1 MSSTVLKWSIAV
13 LILSGAVLLWLSLQ
27 LASRQP
33 DVEETQTT
41 DEVAEGA
48 EHKAVIAVSP
58 IEADSAIE
66 ASDVSLEPV
75 SVVPA
80 NGFETPQRVI
90 GRTSASSVGVGEP
103 IVKRHF
109 RGGGVMASEVP
120 DGMRALAVSVND
132 VSGVAGFVEPG
143 DRVDLVLFLPEGNE
157 VQGSQARVLLRD
169 VAVLAFGEDS
179 VATTTPDDNTSP
191 NPGAGTAVL
200 AVPED
205 AVSRVLLGASTGRI
219 SLALR
224 QGKTADLIVPE
235 TDSGEDGEPGEDGDP
250 VNMSRLTQETE
261 DRETLRNLSG
271 QRPQEPAPRTRI
283 HRGGETEEIIH

>member
-13 LILSGAVLLWLSLQ
+13 LILSGTALLWLSLQ
-27 LASRQP
+27 LASRES
-33 DVEETQTT
+33 DVEETEKV
-41 DEVAEGA
+41 DKVAEDA
-48 EHKAVIAVSP
+48 EHEAVIAVSP

-90 GRTSASSVGVGEP
+90 GRTTASSIGVGEP

-109 RGGGVMASEVP
+109 RGGGMMASEVP
-120 DGMRALAVSVND
+120 DGMRALAVSIND

-169 VAVLAFGEDS
+169 VAVLAFGDESVGRARDEDS
-179 VATTTPDDNTSP
+179 SP

-200 AVPED
+200 AVPEE
-205 AVSRVLLGASTGRI
+205 AVPRVRLGSSTGQI

-224 QGKTADLIVPE
+224 QGKQVDLQVRETKPNEQGAAEKMEGLTQQAD
-235 TDSGEDGEPGEDGDP
+235 DGE
-250 VNMSRLTQETE
+250 
-261 DRETLRNLSG
+261 TLKDLSG
-271 QRPQEPAPRTRI
+271 QRPQQPRPRTRI
-283 HRGGETEEIIH
+283 HRGGETEEIVH